1 MVARVAVPFG
11 AVALIWMIVW
21 TMVLVTGAPVVAAA
35 GAFDLTCTAGLAM
48 YLLGVR
54 PGRVSKRAL
63 TATVALGAVAARV
76 LLARVGDATH
86 AVIAAAIT
94 LELAAIALVV
104 VRFRRART
112 AWRMAPELAT
122 ADRLE
127 AALRATGLP
136 AVVAGAIAS
145 ELTVVRY
152 AVAGWRR
159 PRAAMFTAHRANGW
173 SLYAGTFVAL
183 TLVETPLVHVALS
196 AFGHRGIAW
205 VLTALSLYS
214 ALWFIGDLHALRHG
228 GIAVTRDS
236 LELRLGVRWRASIP
250 RTDIVWAARCEGA
263 TSKAVDFSILGAN
276 VVVRLAE
283 PHEVRGL
290 LGRRRVV
297 RELALSVDEPEAF
310 FAELRRDAL
319 AIAHDGT

>member
-11 AVALIWMIVW
+11 AVALIWMTVW
-21 TMVLVTGAPVVAAA
+21 TMALVTGAPIVAAA

-54 PGRVSKRAL
+54 PGRLPMRAL
-63 TATVALGAVAARV
+63 TATVAAGAIAARV

-94 LELAAIALVV
+94 LELAAIAVVV
-104 VRFRRART
+104 VRFRRARA
-112 AWRMAPELAT
+112 AWRASSEPAT

-127 AALRATGLP
+127 TALRATGIP
-136 AVVAGAIAS
+136 AVVASAIAS
-145 ELTVVRY
+145 ELTIVRY

-159 PRAAMFTAHRANGW
+159 PRGGVFTAHRTNGW
-173 SLYAGTFVAL
+173 SLYASTFVAL

-196 AFGHRGIAW
+196 AFGHATVAW

-214 ALWFIGDLHALRHG
+214 VVWLVGDLHALRHG
-228 GIAVTRDS
+228 GIAVTPDA
-236 LELRLGVRWRASIP
+236 LDLRLGVRWRARIP
-250 RTDIVWAARCEGA
+250 RGAIVWAARCEGA

-290 LGRRRVV
+290 LGRRRLV
-297 RELALSVDEPEAF
+297 RELALSVDDPDAF
-310 FAELRRDAL
+310 LAALRCDAL
-319 AIAHDGT
+319 AVAHDGP